1 MFTKKYIWFLLSDYK
16 ITFCSFNFR
25 HIKFKFVTILKT
37 YKLGCQKQ
45 CKLCKFEMLTFL
57 GKNFLFF
64 WIFLFSDSHI
74 LLKVTLFEFPSRNP
88 QSIAVVGVDCKT
100 KKAQII
106 YIFRN
111 PFLKNN
117 LSIFT
122 KNGKWSVP
130 MSFLNIF
137 GHLNALLILMKKIK
151 KSKLR

>member
-1 MFTKKYIWFLLSDYK
+1 
-16 ITFCSFNFR
+16 
-25 HIKFKFVTILKT
+25 
-37 YKLGCQKQ
+37 
-45 CKLCKFEMLTFL
+45 MLTFL
-57 GKNFLFF
+57 GKNFLFI

-100 KKAQII
+100 KKTRII

-122 KNGKWSVP
+122 KNCKWSVP

-137 GHLNALLILMKKIK
+137 GHLNAQVLLMKKIK
-151 KSKLR
+151 INKLR